1 MNTHRLLAAL
11 VAARNRPRR
20 IATRVQLTQYQ
31 RDLPLPLLERRVV
44 AARLG
49 GGVGSVRPSR
59 ELFDDVQ

>member
-11 VAARNRPRR
+11 IAARNRPRR
-20 IATRVQLTQYQ
+20 IANTLQPLQYQ

-49 GGVGSVRPSR
+49 GGVGPGRASR

>member
-20 IATRVQLTQYQ
+20 IANTLQLPQYQ
-31 RDLPLPLLERRVV
+31 RDLSLPLLERRVV

-49 GGVGSVRPSR
+49 GGTGPVRPSR

>member
-11 VAARNRPRR
+11 AAARNRPRR
-20 IATRVQLTQYQ
+20 IAHTLQLPQYQ

-49 GGVGSVRPSR
+49 GGARPVRPSR